1 MFQGEGICIESLVEM
16 IGPLSV
22 HLTTC
27 NRGGLGISP
36 SSVGGGTGQKTE
48 HCQENVFRTQR
59 QSLLRDQILSLISKG
74 FYLSP
79 SGEIIGVMSPRVVFS
94 GDL

>member
-1 MFQGEGICIESLVEM
+1 MYESLVET

-48 HCQENVFRTQR
+48 HCQENVFGTLRN
-59 QSLLRDQILSLISKG
+59 SLLRGQIFSLISEG
-74 FYLSP
+74 FYLPP
-79 SGEIIGVMSPRVVFS
+79 SGEIIGVMPPRVVLP